1 MKIPV
6 TLAERNY
13 DITLERGA
21 LKKAGEILD
30 LKRKV
35 LIVTDSE
42 VPFEY
47 LETVRR
53 ACKQSVTA
61 TVKSGEAS

>member
-47 LETVRR
+47 LETV
-53 ACKQSVTA
+53 K
-61 TVKSGEAS
+61 KSM